1 MPVEIEIVA
10 TRNPN
15 YVTFSTDQNLIPPG
29 TGLTYSDPESA
40 KSNPLVKSLFAIG
53 GVESVWILGSGIHV
67 TKGDNIRWSKIQS
80 RIIETIRRAANP
92 VTQGE

>member
-1 MPVEIEIVA
+1 MSVAIEVIP

-40 KSNPLVKSLFAIG
+40 ESNPLAKSLFAIG
-53 GVESVWILGSGIHV
+53 GIESVWILGSAIHV
-67 TKGDNIRWSKIQS
+67 TKGDKIRWARIQS
-80 RIIETIRRAANP
+80 RIIETIRHAANP
-92 VTQGE
+92 VTRGG